1 MAETTSSCGSS
12 PVRYSMNVKGGEL
25 TATRAS
31 GHWAWSVASVRRSI

>member
-12 PVRYSMNVKGGEL
+12 AVRYPRKVTGGEL

-31 GHWAWSVASVRRSI
+31 GHWAWSVASVRRSM